1 MPSRSVEFS
10 RNLGNYLRLDFLS
23 RDSST
28 RAKGEGE
35 ASDSTG
41 SRMPPSTSGITRG
54 SMSVENTAFST
65 NTFLNRSTIPRV
77 EGRRCCLPIWTR
89 ANDGC
94 YTDIGQVGMK
104 IWRSGGMGFFGCRSF
119 FSEKFIRKRKG
130 GDRNLEKRRTFR
142 WIYKNSKGMEDGR
155 KLRWVLFRKK
165 SMTSLKLFK
174 WKCVLYTCISIF
186 LCYFYRFQNFFLD
199 MEYYGNE
206 EKMSETIIFLLIT
219 IKKKKKKL

>member
-104 IWRSGGMGFFGCRSF
+104 IWRNGGMGFFGCRSF

-155 KLRWVLFRKK
+155 KLRWVWKSFIQKEVDDFSKIIQMKVCPLHLYLYLSLLFLSFLKFLFRHGI
-165 SMTSLKLFK
+165 L
-174 WKCVLYTCISIF
+174 WK
-186 LCYFYRFQNFFLD
+186 RRENEWNDNFSFNN
-199 MEYYGNE
+199 Y
-206 EKMSETIIFLLIT
+206 
-219 IKKKKKKL
+219 

>member
-155 KLRWVLFRKK
+155 KLRWVWKSFIQKEVDDFSKIIQMKVCPLHLYLYLSLLFLSFSKFLFRHGI
-165 SMTSLKLFK
+165 L
-174 WKCVLYTCISIF
+174 WK
-186 LCYFYRFQNFFLD
+186 RRENEWNDNFSFNN
-199 MEYYGNE
+199 Y
-206 EKMSETIIFLLIT
+206 
-219 IKKKKKKL
+219 